1 LVPYWITSWR
11 SSSRSSV
18 RDGGDLMVAPL
29 VIAAAVGVGYIAS
42 QIAISVGTGYAIDKT
57 LGDGNYTRREL
68 ATDAV
73 MGAIPGVGLL
83 RPAGKILYSS
93 RKLAYIDKTDRA
105 RDVAL
110 GMAYYNRAN
119 IAVIGKTIATEKA
132 VSLLAGALIAE
143 SGRASSSSYQQS
155 ASRPGTSKRSGMVKP
170 TWKSGGKG
178 GKMRPSCPS
187 GHKLRRI
194 GKRLMCVKSS

>member
-1 LVPYWITSWR
+1 
-11 SSSRSSV
+11 
-18 RDGGDLMVAPL
+18 MVAPL

-42 QIAISVGTGYAIDKT
+42 QIALSVGTGYAIDKT

-73 MGAIPGVGLL
+73 MGAIPGVGFL

-93 RKLAYIDKTDRA
+93 RKLRFIDKTDRA

-119 IAVIGKTIATEKA
+119 IAVIGKTIATEKG

-155 ASRPGTSKRSGMVKP
+155 ASRPGTSSSTNRSRTRSGMNMVKP

-187 GHKLRRI
+187 GHKLRRV
-194 GKRLMCVKSS
+194 GKRLMCVKSR

>member
-1 LVPYWITSWR
+1 
-11 SSSRSSV
+11 
-18 RDGGDLMVAPL
+18 MVAPL

-42 QIAISVGTGYAIDKT
+42 QIALSVGTGYAIDKT

-73 MGAIPGVGLL
+73 MGAIPGVGFL

-119 IAVIGKTIATEKA
+119 IAVIGKTVATEKG

-155 ASRPGTSKRSGMVKP
+155 ASRPGTSKKSGMVKP
-170 TWKSGGKG
+170 EWVSKRLGSKRWPGPKTQVP
-178 GKMRPSCPS
+178 RCPP
-187 GHKLRRI
+187 GYKLRRI

>member
-1 LVPYWITSWR
+1 
-11 SSSRSSV
+11 
-18 RDGGDLMVAPL
+18 MVAPL

-42 QIAISVGTGYAIDKT
+42 QIALSVGTGYAIDKT

-73 MGAIPGVGLL
+73 MGAIPGVGFL

-93 RKLAYIDKTDRA
+93 RKLRFIDKTDRA

-132 VSLLAGALIAE
+132 VNLLAGALIAE

-155 ASRPGTSKRSGMVKP
+155 ASRPGTSKKSGMVKP
-170 TWKSGGKG
+170 IWKIGGSVVQYGTKG
-178 GKMRPSCPS
+178 GKKVPSCPS
-187 GHKLRRI
+187 GYKLRRV

>member
-1 LVPYWITSWR
+1 
-11 SSSRSSV
+11 
-18 RDGGDLMVAPL
+18 MVAPL
-29 VIAAAVGVGYIAS
+29 VIAAVAGIGYIAS
-42 QIAISVGTGYAIDKT
+42 QIALSVGTGYAIDKT

-73 MGAIPGVGLL
+73 LGAIPGVGLL
-83 RPAGKILYSS
+83 RPASKIVYSARHLRFLEKS
-93 RKLAYIDKTDRA
+93 DRI

-110 GMAYYNRAN
+110 GMTYYNRAN
-119 IAVIGKTIATEKA
+119 IAVIGKTIATEKG

-155 ASRPGTSKRSGMVKP
+155 ASRPGTSKKSGMVKP

-187 GHKLRRI
+187 GHKLRRV

>member
-1 LVPYWITSWR
+1 
-11 SSSRSSV
+11 
-18 RDGGDLMVAPL
+18 MVAPL
-29 VIAAAVGVGYIAS
+29 VIVAAVGVGYIAS
-42 QIAISVGTGYAIDKT
+42 QIAVSVGTGYAIDKT

-73 MGAIPGVGLL
+73 MGAIPGVGIL

-93 RKLAYIDKTDRA
+93 RKLRFIDKTDRA
-105 RDVAL
+105 RDVVL
-110 GMAYYNRAN
+110 GMAFYNRAN
-119 IAVIGKTIATEKA
+119 IAVIGKTIATEKG
-132 VSLLAGALIAE
+132 VNLLAGALIAE

-155 ASRPGTSKRSGMVKP
+155 ASRPGTSKRSSMVKP

-187 GHKLRRI
+187 GHKLRRV

>member
-1 LVPYWITSWR
+1 
-11 SSSRSSV
+11 
-18 RDGGDLMVAPL
+18 MVAPL

-73 MGAIPGVGLL
+73 MGAIPGVGFL

-119 IAVIGKTIATEKA
+119 IAVIGKTIATEKG
-132 VSLLAGALIAE
+132 VNLLAGALIAE

-155 ASRPGTSKRSGMVKP
+155 ASRPGTSKKSGMMKP
-170 TWKSGGKG
+170 SWKLNKRDTKQHTKG
-178 GKMRPSCPS
+178 LYRPSCPS
-187 GHKLRRI
+187 GYRLRRV